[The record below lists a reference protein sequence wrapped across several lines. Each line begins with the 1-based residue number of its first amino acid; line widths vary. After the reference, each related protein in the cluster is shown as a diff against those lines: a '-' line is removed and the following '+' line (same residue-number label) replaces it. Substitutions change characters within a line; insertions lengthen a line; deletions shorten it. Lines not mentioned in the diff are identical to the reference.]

1 MSILTKDS
9 KLSEPIFLDPTL
21 IPVINRFGITLGVG
35 DLTIEETCQKYQI
48 DCNFFLAVLNTHIDK
63 DYFPDL
69 DQVHLSMVIDYLSM
83 TDLYYSN
90 VQLPNIERHFNLLL
104 AKNTEASLQLLN
116 KFFQEVRD
124 EMQASISND
133 LELWFPL
140 LKSDR
145 DKAREMLIEAQNDN
159 SNELLLPYGQSGLED
174 KIKDLISFFV
184 IHLKG
189 DFDKNLC
196 VAVISAIF
204 ILEKD
209 IRQTNRIRD
218 RILQPLCIK

>member
-1 MSILTKDS
+1 
-9 KLSEPIFLDPTL
+9 
-21 IPVINRFGITLGVG
+21 
-35 DLTIEETCQKYQI
+35 
-48 DCNFFLAVLNTHIDK
+48 
-63 DYFPDL
+63 
-69 DQVHLSMVIDYLSM
+69 
-83 TDLYYSN
+83 
-90 VQLPNIERHFNLLL
+90 
-104 AKNTEASLQLLN
+104 
-116 KFFQEVRD
+116 
-124 EMQASISND
+124 MQASISND

-140 LKSDR
+140 LKNDKDR
-145 DKAREMLIEAQNDN
+145 ARKMLIAAQNDN
-159 SNELLLPYGQSGLED
+159 SNEQLLPYGQSGLED